1 MAKVHCDGGWK
12 RPKTD
17 DEVLVSKKITKVD
30 GSIDEMNGLKCTVGD
45 KSLGLLSTTID
56 KALGGKLK
64 DEETQLKCSPEYAE
78 KPTSISPWCR

>member
-1 MAKVHCDGGWK
+1 M
-12 RPKTD
+12 R
-17 DEVLVSKKITKVD
+17 
-30 GSIDEMNGLKCTVGD
+30 MNGLKCTVGD
-45 KSLGLLSTTID
+45 KSRGLRSTTID